1 MEKIM
6 RYQKIIIDVLNE
18 HAKVIPANLPG
29 IEIQVI
35 SDPAHHHYQL
45 VHLGWSGSQFIHSV
59 LFHLDIKS
67 DGKIWLQA
75 NYTDSLIADELV
87 AKGVPKSDIVL
98 GIQPPYARPY
108 TGFAAA

>member
-1 MEKIM
+1 MEKIA

-18 HAKVIPANLPG
+18 HAKVKPANLPG

-35 SDPAHHHYQL
+35 SDSENHHYQL
-45 VHLGWSGSQFIHSV
+45 VHLGWSGSHFIHSV
-59 LFHLDIKS
+59 LFHLDIKP

-75 NYTDSLIADELV
+75 NYTDILIADELV
-87 AKGVPKSDIVL
+87 ERGIPKSDIVL

>member
-1 MEKIM
+1 MEKIA
-6 RYQKIIIDVLNE
+6 RYHDIIIEVLHE
-18 HAKVIPANLPG
+18 HAKIMPANLPG
-29 IEIQVI
+29 IEAQVI
-35 SDPAHHHYQL
+35 ADAAHHHYQL
-45 VHLGWSGSQFIHSV
+45 VHLGWSGSQFVHSV